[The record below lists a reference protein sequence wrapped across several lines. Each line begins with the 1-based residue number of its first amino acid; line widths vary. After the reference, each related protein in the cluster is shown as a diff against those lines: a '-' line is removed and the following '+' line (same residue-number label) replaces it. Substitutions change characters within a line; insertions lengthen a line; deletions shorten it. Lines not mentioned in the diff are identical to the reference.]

1 MRLWTIQGIE
11 IYEQLQRDEVAYCTE
26 PAWADDEKFL
36 KAYGWMAEQMRQR
49 IGEPPIKDIKYP
61 MWAWYQYTSAK
72 SKKPS
77 RSYLDIE
84 EGISVYM
91 EIEIPDNEVLL
102 SDFSN
107 WHNVLNQWP
116 QTNWKRIEK
125 KTDLLEK
132 ETAKKEKTDS
142 AIINAA
148 STSSLY
154 NMASWYGAAGGS
166 SDDDD
171 FDEAEYRAYREELAA
186 YDDFV
191 ASLDMDD

>member
-11 IYEQLQRDEVAYCTE
+11 IYKQLQRDEVAYCTE

-36 KAYGWMAEQMRQR
+36 KAYDWMAEQMRQR

-84 EGISVYM
+84 KGISVYM

-116 QTNWKRIEK
+116 LTNWKRIEK

-132 ETAKKEKTDS
+132 EAAKKEKTDS
-142 AIINAA
+142 AIINAV
-148 STSSLY
+148 STSNLY
-154 NMASWYGAAGGS
+154 NMASGYGAAGVS